1 MISKQYKAIFIHIEK
16 TGGTSIEKKL
26 GLFDVLTRGVQD
38 HRKLRYFEHISGLS
52 YKIKN
57 LRYFVYCFRRK
68 KFRKSYKYLL
78 NIIKPELTQKEYES
92 FYKFTFVRNTWSRI
106 YSFYY
111 NVLNDDLLR
120 ENFKIDRNCS
130 LYYFIEQVL
139 DYDSFNQLA
148 YIKDSKGNIP
158 VDFIGRFE
166 NLSDDFSI
174 VCKVLNIQD
183 SDLPN
188 LLHRKDKEYYKD
200 FYTEEAKALVY
211 DLYREEIDYFN
222 FEFGE

>member
-1 MISKQYKAIFIHIEK
+1 MISKQYKVIFIHIEK

-26 GLFDVLTRGVQD
+26 GLFDELARGVQD
-38 HRKLRYFEHISGLS
+38 HRKLKYFEHISKLAF
-52 YKIKN
+52 KIDN

-68 KFRKSYKYLL
+68 KFRKAYKYIL

-111 NVLNDDLLR
+111 NVINDEVLR
-120 ENFKIDRNCS
+120 ENFNIDKNCS
-130 LYYFIEQVL
+130 LHYFIEQVL

-158 VDFIGRFE
+158 LDFIGRFE
-166 NLSDDFSI
+166 NLSNDFSK
-174 VCKVLNIQD
+174 VSKVLNIQD
-183 SDLPN
+183 SNLPK
-188 LLHRKDKEYYKD
+188 LLHRKNKEHYSK
-200 FYTEEAKALVY
+200 FYSEETKALVY
-211 DLYREEIDYFN
+211 KIYKDEIDYFN
-222 FEFGE
+222 FEFGK